1 MREPLELVGGKSVT
15 EQLEGMAHA
24 LVDSGPATGCLFIVA
39 TDDDTTTVPRVS
51 PRADGFKV
59 ARLMLAAH
67 LDHLQATMDRMG
79 VERDLEDVARQAVE
93 DYRDLQRESDN
104 V

>member
-1 MREPLELVGGKSVT
+1 MT
-15 EQLEGMAHA
+15 DQLEGMART

-39 TDDDTTTVPRVS
+39 TDDDTVTVPRVS

-67 LDHLQATMDRMG
+67 LEHLQATMDRMG

-93 DYRDLQRESDN
+93 DYREFERESDDA
-104 V
+104 